1 MTKVYF
7 TSLSQI
13 ENCSSGLVMQFQ
25 HVQFVGMVVEFLT
38 MVIVFMSL
46 TKNEIE
52 RNVCYLK

>member
-13 ENCSSGLVMQFQ
+13 ENCSSVLVMQFQ